1 MSYNY
6 YSEEED
12 YGQKE
17 SINNYLKIFSQYVK
31 EMPSLSDALY
41 QIFKSSNLDDNKIKS
56 LTEDIMKKCGI
67 IYEQNLNKI
76 NQKYPNI
83 SKDEALIL
91 CSYTCESKEYEYS
104 PFILLHKNLVVEN
117 RKQGL
122 ENVSKYLYIFLRAL
136 KKLPVV
142 QLHQKLYK
150 FIQREIKIN
159 EDDSNKNIIP
169 YQKGITKT
177 FWGFTSV
184 NLSQNIEYGEMKDD
198 NDSEKNTLFIIEGEN
213 CGYDI
218 SLFNYHWREKYL
230 LEPEIEYTIN
240 NIIPNIRDM
249 IFVSCKIIKSSNLFE
264 NINIEEQISIINESL
279 TKKDIIWYIFSKNK

>member
-142 QLHQKLYK
+142 QLYQKLYK

-184 NLSQNIEYGEMKDD
+184 NLRQNIEYGEMKDD
-198 NDSEKNTLFIIEGEN
+198 NDSEKNTLFIIEGET

-218 SLFNYHWREKYL
+218 SLFNYH
-230 LEPEIEYTIN
+230 
-240 NIIPNIRDM
+240 
-249 IFVSCKIIKSSNLFE
+249 
-264 NINIEEQISIINESL
+264 
-279 TKKDIIWYIFSKNK
+279 